1 MKCPYCKKEID
12 PKQIASEIGR
22 HNSEAKRQ
30 AARVNGRKGG
40 RPKKTVKRF
49 EEKEGKS

>member
-12 PKQIASEIGR
+12 RKQIAAEIGR

-30 AARVNGRKGG
+30 AARANGKKGG
-40 RPKKTVKRF
+40 RPKKAVKQF
-49 EEKEGKS
+49 EEEEGKS